1 MPCRKDID
9 LQYCHSAKGCR
20 VSVSSTAQKV
30 MEHLGAKSSAIYI
43 WSLEYFKIPDT
54 VQKIVLLEEM
64 VIACPQQL
72 K

>member
-1 MPCRKDID
+1 
-9 LQYCHSAKGCR
+9 
-20 VSVSSTAQKV
+20 